1 MNAGAF
7 IDSGAFIAYLVRADR
22 LHAEV
27 VDLFRG
33 PNPAWFTSTLVVSET
48 YSWFLHRHGE
58 DAARLFRSFLDELAG
73 LDILDGDAAHRRQVW
88 RMLDGLRGRS
98 LTFADASSLVWIRT
112 KRISTVWGTDHHLGL
127 EGATVIPGPPT
138 S

>member
-22 LHAEV
+22 LHVEV
-27 VDLFRG
+27 VELFRG
-33 PNPAWFTSTLVVSET
+33 PTPAWSTSTLVVAET

-58 DAARLFRSFLDELAG
+58 DTARLFHSFLDELVG
-73 LDILDGDAAHRRQVW
+73 LDILDGDATHRQQVW
-88 RMLDGLRGRS
+88 RMLDGLRGHS
-98 LTFADASSLVWIRT
+98 LTFVDASSLVWIQT